1 MKMGLISK
9 CVARAVLAFINTLCV
24 VHPARAQAT
33 QAQTPGS
40 TAAVEA
46 MLLVLNKADNT
57 LAIIDP
63 SALKV
68 LARVPVGEGPHEVVA
83 SADGRTAY
91 VGNYGT
97 QKPGNSLSVIDLV
110 ARRETKRI
118 NLGALL
124 RPHGIV
130 EAGGKIY
137 FTAEAN
143 RAVARFDPATD
154 KVDWL
159 IGTGES
165 ISHMLVI
172 TPDAK
177 KIYTANM
184 LSHTVTALNVGAP
197 PTPPNITHIAVG
209 KTPEGIGISPDGR
222 EVWAANRDDGTISI
236 IDTATNKVVET
247 LAKFSQLP
255 FRVAFTPDGKH
266 VLIPDPVGGELI
278 VFDAQTRK
286 ERKRIKLAGGTVG
299 VAVAADSKR
308 AYVALQEAGSVAA
321 VDLEKMEVVG
331 KVETGKGPDGIAWA
345 QDKSQVS
352 GPKSKTSFRLG
363 T

>member
-1 MKMGLISK
+1 MKMGFLSK
-9 CVARAVLAFINTLCV
+9 CVALVVLAAIACISIA
-24 VHPARAQAT
+24 HPTRAQTTPTQTT

-40 TAAVEA
+40 ASAGEA
-46 MLLVLNKADNT
+46 TLLVLNKADNT

-63 SALKV
+63 ATLKV
-68 LARVPVGEGPHEVVA
+68 VARVPVGEGPHEVAV

-91 VGNYGT
+91 VGNYGG
-97 QKPGNSLSVIDLV
+97 QKPGNSLSIIDLS

-118 NLGALL
+118 DLGALL

-130 EAGGKIY
+130 AAGGKIY

-159 IGTGES
+159 VGTGES
-165 ISHMLVI
+165 VSHMLVI

-184 LSHTVTALNVGAP
+184 LSNTVTALNVGTP

-236 IDTATNKVVET
+236 INTATNKVVET
-247 LAKFSQLP
+247 LAKFAQLP
-255 FRVAFTPDGKH
+255 FRVAFTPDGKR

-278 VFDAQTRK
+278 VFDAATRK
-286 ERKRIKLAGGTVG
+286 ETGRIKIAGGTVG
-299 VAVAADSKR
+299 IAVAADSKR

-331 KVETGKGPDGIAWA
+331 RVETGKGPDGIAWA
-345 QDKSQVS
+345 QSRAKS
-352 GPKSKTSFRLG
+352 
-363 T
+363 

>member
-1 MKMGLISK
+1 MKMELISK
-9 CVARAVLAFINTLCV
+9 CAALVVLAIIATLSV
-24 VHPARAQAT
+24 VHPARSQAT
-33 QAQTPGS
+33 QAQTPAGA
-40 TAAVEA
+40 TPGEAA
-46 MLLVLNKADNT
+46 LLVLNKGDNT

-63 SALKV
+63 ATLKV

-97 QKPGNSLSVIDLV
+97 QQVVGSSLSIVDIA
-110 ARRETKRI
+110 ARKETKRVE
-118 NLGALL
+118 LGALR

-159 IGTGES
+159 VGTGES
-165 ISHMLVI
+165 VSHMLVI

-184 LSHTVTALNVGAP
+184 LSNTVTALNVGAP

-222 EVWAANRDDGTISI
+222 EVWAANRADGTVSV

-266 VLIPDPVGGELI
+266 VLIPDPVGGELVI
-278 VFDAQTRK
+278 FDAPTRK
-286 ERKRIKLAGGTVG
+286 ERKRIKIAGGTVG

-308 AYVALQEAGSVAA
+308 AYVALQETGSVAA
-321 VDLEKMEVVG
+321 IDLEKMEVSG
-331 KVETGKGPDGIAWA
+331 QVETGKGPDGIAWA
-345 QDKSQVS
+345 QRK
-352 GPKSKTSFRLG
+352 
-363 T
+363 

>member
-1 MKMGLISK
+1 MKMGFLLK
-9 CVARAVLAFINTLCV
+9 CIALVALLLVCAAAPPLSQLTG
-24 VHPARAQAT
+24 AQT
-33 QAQTPGS
+33 AQTP
-40 TAAVEA
+40 AAPSAGEA
-46 MLLVLNKADNT
+46 ALLVLNKADNT
-57 LAIIDP
+57 LAIVDP
-63 SALKV
+63 VALKV

-97 QKPGNSLSVIDLV
+97 QQVVGSSLSIIDIA
-110 ARRETKRI
+110 ARKEIKRVD
-118 NLGALL
+118 LGALR

-143 RAVARFDPATD
+143 RAVARYDPATD

-159 IGTGES
+159 MGTGES

-184 LSHTVTALNVGAP
+184 LSNTVTALNVGAAP
-197 PTPPNITHIAVG
+197 VPPNITQIAVG

-222 EVWAANRDDGTISI
+222 EVWAANRADGTVSV

-255 FRVAFTPDGKH
+255 FRVAFTPDGKR

-278 VFDAQTRK
+278 VFDAATRK
-286 ERKRIKLAGGTVG
+286 EIKRIKIGGGTVG
-299 VAVAADSKR
+299 IAVAADSKR
-308 AYVALQEAGSVAA
+308 AYVCLQETGSVAA

-331 KVETGKGPDGIAWA
+331 RVETGKGPDGIAWA
-345 QDKSQVS
+345 QSRVKS
-352 GPKSKTSFRLG
+352 
-363 T
+363 

>member
-1 MKMGLISK
+1 VKMGFISK
-9 CVARAVLAFINTLCV
+9 CVALAALACAAALSLSQLTDA
-24 VHPARAQAT
+24 HT
-33 QAQTPGS
+33 AQTPA
-40 TAAVEA
+40 TAATTANAGEA
-46 MLLVLNKADNT
+46 ALLVLNKADNT
-57 LAIIDP
+57 LAIVDP
-63 SALKV
+63 AALKV

-97 QKPGNSLSVIDLV
+97 QQVAGSSLSIIDIA
-110 ARRETKRI
+110 ARRETKRVD
-118 NLGALL
+118 LGALR

-143 RAVARFDPATD
+143 RVVARYDPTTD

-159 IGTGES
+159 MGTGAS

-184 LSHTVTALNVGAP
+184 LSNTVTALGVGAP
-197 PTPPNITHIAVG
+197 PTPPNITQIAVG

-222 EVWAANRDDGTISI
+222 EVWAANRDDGTVSV
-236 IDTATNKVVET
+236 IDTTTNKVVET

-255 FRVAFTPDGKH
+255 FRVAFTPDGKR
-266 VLIPDPVGGELI
+266 VLIPDPVGGELV
-278 VFDAQTRK
+278 VFDAATRK
-286 ERKRIKLAGGTVG
+286 EAGRIKIAGGTVG

-308 AYVALQEAGSVAA
+308 AYVCLQELNSVVA
-321 VDLEKMEVVG
+321 VDLGKMEVVG
-331 KVETGKGPDGIAWA
+331 KVETGKAPDGIAWA
-345 QDKSQVS
+345 QRKETM
-352 GPKSKTSFRLG
+352 K
-363 T
+363 

>member
-1 MKMGLISK
+1 MKMGFLSK
-9 CVARAVLAFINTLCV
+9 CVALVALVCAATLSLSQ
-24 VHPARAQAT
+24 PNGAQT
-33 QAQTPGS
+33 AQTP
-40 TAAVEA
+40 AATQGASAGEA
-46 MLLVLNKADNT
+46 ALLVLNKADNT
-57 LAIIDP
+57 LAIVDP
-63 SALKV
+63 VALKV

-97 QKPGNSLSVIDLV
+97 QQVVGSSLSVIDIA
-110 ARRETKRI
+110 ARKETKRVD
-118 NLGALL
+118 LGALR

-143 RAVARFDPATD
+143 RAVARYDPATD

-159 IGTGES
+159 MGTGES
-165 ISHMLVI
+165 VSHMLVI

-184 LSHTVTALNVGAP
+184 LSNTVTALTVGGAP
-197 PTPPNITHIAVG
+197 VPPNIKQIAVG

-222 EVWAANRDDGTISI
+222 EVWAANRADGTVSV
-236 IDTATNKVVET
+236 IDTATNNVVET
-247 LAKFSQLP
+247 IVKFAQLP
-255 FRVAFTPDGKH
+255 FRVAFTPDGKR

-278 VFDAQTRK
+278 IFDAATRK
-286 ERKRIKLAGGTVG
+286 ETKRIKIEGGTVG
-299 VAVAADSKR
+299 IAVAADSRR
-308 AYVALQEAGSVAA
+308 AYVCLQETGSVAA
-321 VDLEKMEVVG
+321 VDLEKLEVVG

-345 QDKSQVS
+345 QDRRTKS
-352 GPKSKTSFRLG
+352 
-363 T
+363 

>member
-1 MKMGLISK
+1 MKMGFLSK
-9 CVARAVLAFINTLCV
+9 CVALV
-24 VHPARAQAT
+24 VSSIIAAIFVVQLARAQT
-33 QAQTPGS
+33 TPTQTPGS
-40 TAAVEA
+40 SLANEA
-46 MLLVLNKADNT
+46 TLLVLNKADNT

-63 SALKV
+63 VALKV

-97 QKPGNSLSVIDLV
+97 QQVVGSSLSIIDIA
-110 ARRETKRI
+110 ARRETKRVD
-118 NLGALL
+118 LGALR

-143 RAVARFDPATD
+143 RAVARYDPATE
-154 KVDWL
+154 KIDWL

-165 ISHMLVI
+165 VSHMLVI

-184 LSHTVTALNVGAP
+184 LSNTVTALNVGAP

-222 EVWAANRDDGTISI
+222 EVWAANRADGTVSV

-247 LAKFSQLP
+247 IPKFSQLP
-255 FRVAFTPDGKH
+255 FRVAFTPDGKR
-266 VLIPDPVGGELI
+266 VLIPDPMGGELI
-278 VFDAQTRK
+278 IFDAATRK
-286 ERKRIKLAGGTVG
+286 ETKRIKIEGGTVG
-299 VAVAADSKR
+299 IAVAADGKR
-308 AYVALQEAGSVAA
+308 AYVCLQETNSVAA
-321 VDLEKMEVVG
+321 VDLEKMEVAG
-331 KVETGKGPDGIAWA
+331 RVETGKGPDGIAWA
-345 QDKSQVS
+345 QAK
-352 GPKSKTSFRLG
+352 R
-363 T
+363 

>member
-1 MKMGLISK
+1 MKMGFLSK
-9 CVARAVLAFINTLCV
+9 CVALVVLVTAAALSLSQLTG
-24 VHPARAQAT
+24 AQQAT
-33 QAQTPGS
+33 QTP
-40 TAAVEA
+40 AAKASAPAGEA
-46 MLLVLNKADNT
+46 ALLVLNKTDNT
-57 LAIIDP
+57 LAIVDP
-63 SALKV
+63 AALKV

-97 QKPGNSLSVIDLV
+97 QQVVGSSLSIIDIA
-110 ARRETKRI
+110 ARKETKRVD
-118 NLGALL
+118 LGALR

-143 RAVARFDPATD
+143 RAVARYDPATD

-159 IGTGES
+159 MGTGES
-165 ISHMLVI
+165 VSHMLVI

-184 LSHTVTALNVGAP
+184 LSNTVTALNVGGAP
-197 PTPPNITHIAVG
+197 VPPNITQIAVG

-222 EVWAANRDDGTISI
+222 EVWAANRADGTVSV

-255 FRVAFTPDGKH
+255 FRVAFTPDGKR

-278 VFDAQTRK
+278 VFDAATRK
-286 ERKRIKLAGGTVG
+286 ETGRIKIEGGTVG
-299 VAVAADSKR
+299 IAVAADSRR
-308 AYVALQEAGSVAA
+308 AYVALQEMGSVAA

-345 QDKSQVS
+345 QGRAKS
-352 GPKSKTSFRLG
+352 
-363 T
+363 

>member
-1 MKMGLISK
+1 MGFISK
-9 CVARAVLAFINTLCV
+9 SVAFAVLACAAALSSFQLTG
-24 VHPARAQAT
+24 
-33 QAQTPGS
+33 AQTPQ
-40 TAAVEA
+40 TPAATTTNAGEA
-46 MLLVLNKADNT
+46 ALLVLNKADNT
-57 LAIIDP
+57 LAIVDP
-63 SALKV
+63 AALKV

-97 QKPGNSLSVIDLV
+97 QQVSGSSLSVIDIA
-110 ARRETKRI
+110 ARKETKRVD
-118 NLGALL
+118 LGALR

-143 RAVARFDPATD
+143 RAVARYDPATD

-159 IGTGES
+159 MGTGES
-165 ISHMLVI
+165 VSHMLVI

-184 LSHTVTALNVGAP
+184 LSNTVTALNVGAG
-197 PTPPNITHIAVG
+197 PTPPNITQIAVG

-222 EVWAANRDDGTISI
+222 EVWAANRDDGTVSI

-255 FRVAFTPDGKH
+255 FRVAFTPDGKR
-266 VLIPDPVGGELI
+266 VLIPDPVGGELV
-278 VFDAQTRK
+278 VFDAATRK
-286 ERKRIKLAGGTVG
+286 ERGRIKIAGGTVG

-308 AYVALQEAGSVAA
+308 AYVALQETGSVAA

-331 KVETGKGPDGIAWA
+331 KVETGKGPDGVAWA
-345 QDKSQVS
+345 QGRAKS
-352 GPKSKTSFRLG
+352 
-363 T
+363 

>member
-1 MKMGLISK
+1 MKMGFISK
-9 CVARAVLAFINTLCV
+9 CVVLVMLAYAAALSLSQLTGAQTAYT
-24 VHPARAQAT
+24 PATTSAQA
-33 QAQTPGS
+33 GE
-40 TAAVEA
+40 AA
-46 MLLVLNKADNT
+46 LLVLNKADNT
-57 LAIIDP
+57 LAIVDP
-63 SALKV
+63 AALKV

-97 QKPGNSLSVIDLV
+97 QQVVGSSLSIIDIA
-110 ARRETKRI
+110 ARKETKRVD
-118 NLGALL
+118 LGALR
-124 RPHGIV
+124 RPHGMV

-143 RAVARFDPATD
+143 RAVARYDPATD

-159 IGTGES
+159 MGTGES
-165 ISHMLVI
+165 VSHMLVI

-184 LSHTVTALNVGAP
+184 LSNTVTALNVGGG
-197 PTPPNITHIAVG
+197 PTPPNITQITVG

-222 EVWAANRDDGTISI
+222 EVWAANRADGTVSV

-255 FRVAFTPDGKH
+255 FRVAFTPDGKR

-278 VFDAQTRK
+278 IFDAATRK
-286 ERKRIKLAGGTVG
+286 EIKRIKIEGGTVG
-299 VAVAADSKR
+299 VTVAADSKR
-308 AYVALQEAGSVAA
+308 AYVALQDTGSVAA

-345 QDKSQVS
+345 QGRAKS
-352 GPKSKTSFRLG
+352 
-363 T
+363 

>member
-1 MKMGLISK
+1 MKMDFRSK
-9 CVARAVLAFINTLCV
+9 CVALLVLVTFAALSLSQLTG
-24 VHPARAQAT
+24 AQT
-33 QAQTPGS
+33 AQTP
-40 TAAVEA
+40 AATVSAPAGEA
-46 MLLVLNKADNT
+46 VLLVLNKADNT
-57 LAIIDP
+57 LAIVDP

-68 LARVPVGEGPHEVVA
+68 VARVPVGEGPHEVVA

-97 QKPGNSLSVIDLV
+97 QAVIGSSLSVIDIA

-118 NLGALL
+118 DLGALR

-143 RAVARFDPATD
+143 RAVARYDPATD

-159 IGTGES
+159 MGTGES
-165 ISHMLVI
+165 VSHMLVI

-184 LSHTVTALNVGAP
+184 LSNTVTALNVGGG
-197 PTPPNITHIAVG
+197 PTPPNITQIAVG

-222 EVWAANRDDGTISI
+222 EVWAANRTDGTVSV

-255 FRVAFTPDGKH
+255 FRVAFTPDGKR

-278 VFDAQTRK
+278 IFDAATRK
-286 ERKRIKLAGGTVG
+286 ETGRIKIAGGTVG

-308 AYVALQEAGSVAA
+308 AYVALQETNSVAA
-321 VDLEKMEVVG
+321 VDLEKLEVVG
-331 KVETGKGPDGIAWA
+331 KVETGKAPDGIAWA
-345 QDKSQVS
+345 QIK
-352 GPKSKTSFRLG
+352 G
-363 T
+363 